1 MVPSVKKAILQIYF
15 ITVTQY
21 GVVGVGM
28 DSLTLSSP
36 PMPINDHLKTK
47 KEIFA
52 RNAEVDPLAFA
63 IFSAVPMANRAHLHP
78 PQADIWS

>member
-1 MVPSVKKAILQIYF
+1 MGALGQPYGYRL
-15 ITVTQY
+15 QY

-36 PMPINDHLKTK
+36 PINDHLKTK

-63 IFSAVPMANRAHLHP
+63 IFSTVPMANRAHLHP
-78 PQADIWS
+78 PQAGIWS